1 MRTIFKIFRSD
12 LKGLWKNKLA
22 LLIALAICVLPSL
35 YAWFNIYSNWDPYSN
50 TGTIPV
56 AVVSLDEGYTKDD
69 GETVVMGDSVI
80 DSLKENDAIGWQF
93 VDTEDDAVD
102 GVYSGE
108 YYAAIVIG
116 KDFSESMYG
125 FAENDLVHPSVKY
138 YENEKKNAIAAKIT
152 DTAKGTVQ
160 NSINEEFVNVA
171 VSTVMESMNELADD
185 AKKTQ
190 YIKKIIDKLE
200 SVNDNLD
207 DYLVTIDNLMECNST
222 LSSNLKTAS
231 SEVTSA
237 SGKISSGASQV
248 NQARKDA
255 QQTITTLQS
264 QMDQVYQ
271 TIHTQLQEVNNT
283 LISNAPTKEEIS
295 AAIGNVTNTNQQ
307 IEMLKQLLQSDLIP
321 DGSNKDDIINL
332 LDSIENT
339 TNAVHTALSNKI
351 GEVTENNNNIIGDH
365 TALQAASQLV
375 QAVLPI
381 VEKQLQADIASM
393 KASINAAYNNMVAS
407 LNSMNDGL
415 AGTGV
420 ALSSLSNTVSSSNG
434 SFSTLKDIIA
444 TAKEDISSLLSE
456 LDKVDDGDKYDQFIR
471 ILSTDPEVMGEF
483 FSQPVTVNTERVYPV
498 ENYGSSVTPFY
509 TILALWVGAVILVA
523 LIKVQVENE
532 QFQAAR
538 PYQKYF
544 GRFLLFFVLGQL
556 QAAIVVIGDLYLLKV
571 QCLNPVMFYI
581 VAAFTSFTFNL
592 LIYTLTVS
600 FGDVGKAFVV
610 VVMVIQIAGS
620 SGTYPIE
627 ILPEFN
633 QNVYVYFP
641 FPYAINAMRETIGG
655 MYENDYWVYMSQLA
669 VFAIIALIIGLFVR
683 KPFMKINHF
692 VEERME
698 DTKMM

>member
-1 MRTIFKIFRSD
+1 M
-12 LKGLWKNKLA
+12 
-22 LLIALAICVLPSL
+22 
-35 YAWFNIYSNWDPYSN
+35 
-50 TGTIPV
+50 
-56 AVVSLDEGYTKDD
+56 
-69 GETVVMGDSVI
+69 
-80 DSLKENDAIGWQF
+80 
-93 VDTEDDAVD
+93 
-102 GVYSGE
+102 
-108 YYAAIVIG
+108 
-116 KDFSESMYG
+116 
-125 FAENDLVHPSVKY
+125 
-138 YENEKKNAIAAKIT
+138 
-152 DTAKGTVQ
+152 
-160 NSINEEFVNVA
+160 
-171 VSTVMESMNELADD
+171 
-185 AKKTQ
+185 
-190 YIKKIIDKLE
+190 
-200 SVNDNLD
+200 
-207 DYLVTIDNLMECNST
+207 
-222 LSSNLKTAS
+222 
-231 SEVTSA
+231 
-237 SGKISSGASQV
+237 
-248 NQARKDA
+248 
-255 QQTITTLQS
+255 
-264 QMDQVYQ
+264 
-271 TIHTQLQEVNNT
+271 
-283 LISNAPTKEEIS
+283 
-295 AAIGNVTNTNQQ
+295 
-307 IEMLKQLLQSDLIP
+307 
-321 DGSNKDDIINL
+321 

-351 GEVTENNNNIIGDH
+351 GEATDNNNNIIGDH

-407 LNSMNDGL
+407 LNSMNEGL

-434 SFSTLKDIIA
+434 SFSTLKDIIS
-444 TAKEDISSLLSE
+444 TAKEDIASLLSE

-483 FSQPVTVNTERVYPV
+483 FSQPVTVNTERIYPV

-532 QFQAAR
+532 QFATAR

-571 QCLNPVMFYI
+571 QCLNPMMFYI

>member
-283 LISNAPTKEEIS
+283 LISNAPTKEQIS
-295 AAIGNVTNTNQQ
+295 AAIGNVSNTNQQ

-321 DGSNKDDIINL
+321 DGSNKDDIVNL
-332 LDSIENT
+332 LDSIQNT
-339 TNAVHTALSNKI
+339 TDAVHTALSNKI
-351 GEVTENNNNIIGDH
+351 GEAEDNVVIGDH
-365 TALQAASQLV
+365 AALQAASQLV

-655 MYENDYWVYMSQLA
+655 MYENDYWMYMSQLA